1 MDRNSLPEATM
12 SALSRYALIA
22 SWCLLILPLQ
32 ACGTM
37 TSKSSSAP
45 AMQAQT
51 TAAPRPV
58 PPSHASALVGDG
70 PDAVQA
76 ALGPPVL
83 RHNEGPAEVWLYAT
97 ADGCRL
103 DLVLY
108 HDGGGAHVAHADT
121 RTPSH
126 MSETACLHTIADQN
140 S

>member
-12 SALSRYALIA
+12 SSLSRYALIA

-37 TSKSSSAP
+37 GSKSPSAP
-45 AMQAQT
+45 ATQAQT

-108 HDGGGAHVAHADT
+108 RDSDGAHVAHADT

>member
-1 MDRNSLPEATM
+1 M
-12 SALSRYALIA
+12 SPVARHALIA
-22 SWCLLILPLQ
+22 STCLLILPLQ
-32 ACGTM
+32 ACGTVG
-37 TSKSSSAP
+37 SKNPSALP
-45 AMQAQT
+45 ATQAQT
-51 TAAPRPV
+51 TTAPRPV

-70 PDAVQA
+70 PDAVEA

-108 HDGGGAHVAHADT
+108 RDSDGAHVAHADT

-126 MSETACLHTIADQN
+126 MSETACLHTIANQN
-140 S
+140 L